1 MSTRVLSALR
11 VPALYPELR
20 GARVLI
26 TGLTSE
32 RGYDVARS
40 FADAGCRLIIH
51 TTGQNATT
59 DAMLELLAAGDND
72 VAALH
77 EPLTSNDAGVRV
89 AQSAA
94 QAFGGVDCVINLIE
108 APTEPLSPHA
118 DYDELETMVSRTL
131 GPACLITR
139 VAANRMRTT
148 WIEGLI
154 LNVLTADAPI
164 SDAEATLLSLLR
176 QALAA
181 MTRGEAN
188 ARAADGIRI
197 NAVAPLGASLDGR
210 SAPDVLSSEP
220 DIAALALHLA
230 SKRGA
235 KLTGVV
241 FDAAGVASH
250 RCG

>member
-1 MSTRVLSALR
+1 MSTSVLSALR
-11 VPALYPELR
+11 APALYPEL
-20 GARVLI
+20 ANTRVLI

-32 RGYDVARS
+32 RGYDIARG

-51 TTGQNATT
+51 TAEQNATT
-59 DAMLELLAAGDND
+59 DAMLELLASADAD

-77 EPLTSNDAGVRV
+77 EPLTSNDAGIRL

-94 QAFGGVDCVINLIE
+94 QAFGGVDYVINLIE
-108 APTEPLSPHA
+108 TPTEPLAA
-118 DYDELETMVSRTL
+118 DTDFDDIETLVSATL

-148 WIEGLI
+148 WIDGLI

-164 SDAEATLLSLLR
+164 NAAEATLQSLLR
-176 QALAA
+176 QALGA
-181 MTRGEAN
+181 MTRGEAH

-230 SKRGA
+230 SKRGEN
-235 KLTGVV
+235 LTGVV
-241 FDAAGVASH
+241 FDAAGVASR
-250 RCG
+250 RCR

>member
-11 VPALYPELR
+11 SPALYPELR
-20 GARVLI
+20 GARVLL

-32 RGYDVARS
+32 RGYDIARS

-51 TTGQNATT
+51 TAEQNATT
-59 DAMLELLAAGDND
+59 DAMLELLAASDSD

-77 EPLTSNDAGVRV
+77 EPLTSNDAGIRL

-108 APTEPLSPHA
+108 TPAQPLSADA
-118 DYDELETMVSRTL
+118 DYDDIETLVSSTL
-131 GPACLITR
+131 GPACLVTR
-139 VAANRMRTT
+139 VTANRMRTT
-148 WIEGLI
+148 WVEGLI

-164 SDAEATLLSLLR
+164 NAAEATLQALLR

-181 MTRGEAN
+181 MTRGEAS

-197 NAVAPLGASLDGR
+197 NAVAPLGASFDGR

-230 SKRGA
+230 SRRGEN
-235 KLTGVV
+235 LTGVV
-241 FDAAGVASH
+241 FDAAGVASR
-250 RCG
+250 RCR